1 MGKRILEMQ
10 TVQSNAIRIMCD
22 VLKETLNDV
31 NFVFDQSGL
40 QVMAMDGSHVAFVY
54 LQLHADRFETY
65 YCKDKLHVGLNMMH
79 LFKLIKTVTNS
90 DTITLFIEDTR
101 VHELGIQIENAD
113 KNSITVFHLKMLD
126 IDENE
131 MRIPEMVLDSVIT
144 MPSNDF
150 QRMCRDM
157 LNISDAIHITSCS
170 ETLKLSCDGDF
181 ARQETVIGKT
191 THGLSFSKHVENVEG
206 TYSLKYINL
215 FTKATNLSNT
225 LDIFFKTSYPLMLK
239 YDVANLGE
247 IMFCL
252 APKVD

>member
-1 MGKRILEMQ
+1 MQ

-31 NFVFDQSGL
+31 NFIFDKDGL
-40 QVMAMDGSHVAFVY
+40 KVMAMDGSHVAFVY
-54 LQLHADRFETY
+54 LKLYADRFEHY
-65 YCKDKLHVGLNMMH
+65 YCEEQIYVGLNMLN

-90 DTITLFIEDTR
+90 DTITFFIQEDKM
-101 VHELGIQIENAD
+101 HELGIQIENAD
-113 KNSITVFHLKMLD
+113 KNSKTIFHLKMLD

-131 MRIPEMVLDSVIT
+131 MRVPEMTLDSVIV

-157 LNISDAIHITSCS
+157 MNISDTIIIESGLDS
-170 ETLKLSCDGDF
+170 LKISCDGDF
-181 ARQETVIGKT
+181 ARQETIIGKT
-191 THGLSFSKHVENVEG
+191 THGLNFSPNLEFVKG

-215 FTKATNLSNT
+215 FTKATHLSNT
-225 LDIFFKTSYPLMLK
+225 LDIYIKKSYPLMLK